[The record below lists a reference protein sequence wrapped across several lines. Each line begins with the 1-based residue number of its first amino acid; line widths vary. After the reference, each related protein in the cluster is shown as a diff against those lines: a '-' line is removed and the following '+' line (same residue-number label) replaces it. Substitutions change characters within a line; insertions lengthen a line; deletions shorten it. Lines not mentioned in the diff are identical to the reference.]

1 MAGALSYE
9 TVLRNLVSLCSS
21 RPANASD
28 AFDAGE
34 LFIKQLEALER
45 AFRLSGTHQNTSFN
59 GTMLPVIYVRVKT
72 LGLQAVQSNRGETGD

>member
-59 GTMLPVIYVRVKT
+59 
-72 LGLQAVQSNRGETGD
+72 AVNGNRLRYGVSRLFAC

>member
-1 MAGALSYE
+1 MGKLVKFCRFCTKKKPSHLLMAGALSYE

-59 GTMLPVIYVRVKT
+59 PGMI
-72 LGLQAVQSNRGETGD
+72 AEED